1 VVPAAVIRVARR
13 SVWELKRAVA
23 VTRKQEGETTL
34 SAVSM
39 KELLEAGVHFGH
51 RTRRWNPK
59 MKKYIF
65 SERNGIYIIDLQKT
79 SVLLREAR
87 RVVAET
93 VADGG
98 TVLFVG
104 TKRQAKDTIVQE
116 VARCGMFSVSER
128 WLGGMLTNFRTIKR
142 NIERLKNLER
152 MKEDGRFELL
162 PKKEVL
168 RCEKERERLE
178 KILGGIKEMNE
189 LPSMVYVVDARKER
203 IAVAEANRIG
213 IPVVAILDTNSDPDP
228 IDYPIPGNDDAIR
241 SVRLITSL
249 IADAVL
255 EGKQRRMDRRAQ
267 PVASVD
273 EGKLEAWSE
282 GMTTPQ
288 RAE

>member
-1 VVPAAVIRVARR
+1 M
-13 SVWELKRAVA
+13 SV
-23 VTRKQEGETTL
+23 
-34 SAVSM
+34 VSM

-79 SVLLREAR
+79 ANLLRKASQT
-87 RVVAET
+87 VSDA

-104 TKRQAKDTIVQE
+104 TKRQAKETIVQE
-116 VARCGMFSVSER
+116 SARCAMFSVSER

-142 NIERLKNLER
+142 NIERLKSLER
-152 MKEDGRFELL
+152 MKEDGRFDLL

-168 RCEKERERLE
+168 RFEKERERLE
-178 KILGGIKEMNE
+178 RILGGIKEMND
-189 LPSMVYVVDARKER
+189 LPSIVYVVDARKER
-203 IAVAEANRIG
+203 IAVAEANRIRV
-213 IPVVAILDTNSDPDP
+213 PVVAILDTNSDPDP

-241 SVRLITSL
+241 SVRLITRL

-255 EGKQRRMDRRAQ
+255 EGKQRLMDRRTELA
-267 PVASVD
+267 AST
-273 EGKLEAWSE
+273 EGKKMEAWTE

-288 RAE
+288 QS